1 MQVHPKAK
9 NKKKCWAECMGVSC
23 KCIPSE
29 KGVTFLLCGGEC
41 GVEFRGFRGYFIE
54 SDKDDE

>member
-1 MQVHPKAK
+1 
-9 NKKKCWAECMGVSC
+9 MGVSC